1 MLPSTLVWP
10 AVSPSGCQLTEVI
23 LISCCGQR
31 VLACNAD
38 HSGMELLL
46 RWWDWSPQSGQGCS
60 DRAWES
66 HLLGVHSALPHQ
78 VQSKTH
84 HRQTGRQAPWPL
96 AKDVS
101 HFLSGYHPSTHLSI
115 HPSTCPS
122 TLPSTPPPTII
133 HSLIHPPIRP
143 HCEVRL
149 AFQPKTCCLRARK
162 EHTIRS
168 RTRHLVLR
176 HLAPLGFLV
185 VPTLFLRDASLAH
198 IPCPHSSCPTGSVPA
213 LSSLPGHRSGS
224 TGTGRGDEEPRGA
237 LWLHPPAP
245 QWGGSKQMH
254 EALHRTLLSHLT
266 LFHFFFYKTPP

>member
-1 MLPSTLVWP
+1 MPTTQEWNFCSVGGTG
-10 AVSPSGCQLTEVI
+10 AH
-23 LISCCGQR
+23 R
-31 VLACNAD
+31 V
-38 HSGMELLL
+38 
-46 RWWDWSPQSGQGCS
+46 
-60 DRAWES
+60 DRAAQIGPGRAISLEFTQLCHTKSRAKPTTDKLADKHPGPWQKMS
-66 HLLGVHSALPHQ
+66 HIFCLAIIHLP
-78 VQSKTH
+78 TY
-84 HRQTGRQAPWPL
+84 P
-96 AKDVS
+96 
-101 HFLSGYHPSTHLSI
+101 SI
-115 HPSTCPS
+115 H
-122 TLPSTPPPTII
+122 LPAHPPFHPPPPPTII